1 MKNSF
6 DRARAAENTS
16 KEAIEYLERASQM
29 QAVMISQVSND
40 MRFSDAFMLF
50 TRLSLLITRRRPE
63 IAVHCIL
70 IHVLPHIADVKVSDI
85 NRFMVNQLVNPLILD
100 GKIVMGRRV
109 FSLMKQFLS
118 WCAFQGMIDVSPL
131 NDMSLNKVAGGAK
144 PTPRERKLTDA
155 EVWVFWNIWDYFNVC
170 AGTKWAARLCLVS
183 ARRPDEVLR
192 AKKSE
197 FNLKRGVWNQGK
209 RNKSAREHS
218 LPLSSLMRTCIEELF
233 EYGKD
238 SQWLVPSNKKIG
250 KDLPMSKVAIAQA
263 LRRILE
269 RPELM
274 ELEPFTPRDLRRTA
288 RSYFPALG
296 ISQEVSRKIMNHS
309 LEGIDRVYDRHD
321 YMDEMRDALESFS
334 TYIASI
340 VEQPDLDEI
349 DHKFKGDRL
358 STELIRVNFSLRLY
372 GLNNLL

>member
-6 DRARAAENTS
+6 NRARAAENTS

-218 LPLSSLMRTCIEELF
+218 LPLSTLMRTCIEELF

-358 STELIRVNFSLRLY
+358 STELIRVNFS
-372 GLNNLL
+372 

>member
-16 KEAIEYLERASQM
+16 QETIEYLDRASQM
-29 QAVMISQVSND
+29 TTIAASLVSGD
-40 MRFSDAFMLF
+40 MRFSDAFQLF

-70 IHVLPHIADVKVSDI
+70 IHVLPFIADVKVSDI
-85 NRFMVNQLVNPLILD
+85 NRVLVNQLVNPLILE

-109 FSLMKQFLS
+109 FSLMKQFLG
-118 WCAFQGMIDVSPL
+118 WCAFQGMIDTSPL
-131 NDMSLNKVAGGAK
+131 NDLSLNKVAGGAK
-144 PTPRERKLTDA
+144 PAPRERKLTDA
-155 EVWVFWNIWDYFNVC
+155 EVWVFWNVWDYFNVC
-170 AGTKWAARLCLVS
+170 PGTKWAARLCLVA

-192 AKKSE
+192 AGVQE
-197 FNLKRGVWNQGK
+197 FDLKRGVWNQGT
-209 RNKSAREHS
+209 RNKSARHHS
-218 LPLSSLMRTCIEELF
+218 LPLSSLMKKCVEELIN
-233 EYGKD
+233 YGKG
-238 SQWLVPSNKKIG
+238 SKWLVPSNKQPG
-250 KDLPMSKVAIAQA
+250 KDVPMSKVAIAQA

-274 ELEPFTPRDLRRTA
+274 DVEAFTPRDLRRTA

-296 ISQEVSRKIMNHS
+296 INPEVSRKIMNHS
-309 LEGIDRVYDRHD
+309 LEGMDRVYDRHD
-321 YMDEMRDALESFS
+321 YMDEMRVALEGFS

-340 VEQPDLDEI
+340 VNQNDLDEI

-358 STELIRVNFSLRLY
+358 ATELIRINFSQ
-372 GLNNLL
+372 

>member
-263 LRRILE
+263 LRRILK

-358 STELIRVNFSLRLY
+358 STELIRVNFS
-372 GLNNLL
+372 

>member
-1 MKNSF
+1 MKNGF
-6 DRARAAENTS
+6 DRERAAENTS
-16 KEAIEYLERASQM
+16 KEAIQYIEKASQM
-29 QAVMISQVSND
+29 KAVVASQVSNN
-40 MRFSDAFMLF
+40 MKFSDAFMLF

-70 IHVLPHIADVKVSDI
+70 IHVLPFISDVKVSDI
-85 NRFMVNQLVNPLILD
+85 NRVMVNQLVNPLILD

-118 WCAFQGMIDVSPL
+118 WCAFQGMIETSPL
-131 NDMSLNKVAGGAK
+131 NDMSLNKVAGGSK
-144 PTPRERKLTDA
+144 PVPRERKLTDA

-170 AGTKWAARLCLVS
+170 PGTKWAARLCLVA

-197 FNLKRGVWNQGK
+197 FNLQRGIWNQGR
-209 RNKSAREHS
+209 RNKSAREHV
-218 LPLSSLMRTCIEELF
+218 LPLSTLMRTCVEELF

-238 SQWLVPSNKKIG
+238 SQWLVPSNKKCG
-250 KDLPMSKVAIAQA
+250 KDTPMSKVVIAQA
-263 LRRILE
+263 LRRILG
-269 RPELM
+269 RPEIM
-274 ELEPFTPRDLRRTA
+274 EMEPFTPRDLRRTA

-296 ISQEVSRKIMNHS
+296 IRQEVSRKIMNHS

-349 DHKFKGDRL
+349 DHKYEGDRL
-358 STELIRVNFSLRLY
+358 TTELIRINFS
-372 GLNNLL
+372 